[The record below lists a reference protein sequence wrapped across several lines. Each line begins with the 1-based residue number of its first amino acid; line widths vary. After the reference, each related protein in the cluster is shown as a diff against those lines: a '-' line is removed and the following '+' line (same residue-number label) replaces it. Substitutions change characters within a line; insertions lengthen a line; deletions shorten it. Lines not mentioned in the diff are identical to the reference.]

1 MVLTVND
8 NRGGITI
15 VDGIDGLKQIVIAYD
30 PNGGFVTGGGWIDS
44 PAGAYLANPPLV
56 GKANFGF
63 VSKYKKGASV
73 PEGETEFQFH
83 AAGLNFKSTAYQWL
97 VVQGTSKA
105 QYKGTG
111 TINGSGAISS

>member
-1 MVLTVND
+1 M
-8 NRGGITI
+8 
-15 VDGIDGLKQIVIAYD
+15 
-30 PNGGFVTGGGWIDS
+30 
-44 PAGAYLANPPLV
+44 
-56 GKANFGF
+56 GKANYGF

-83 AAGLNFKSTAYQWL
+83 AAGLNFKSTSYQWL

-111 TINGSGAISS
+111 TINGSGSYQFLVSVVDGSPDKIRVKITSGGGTVYDNLISGGVDDADPPTAVGGGSIVIHTK